1 MPIIFCEMKLS
12 MIVLNVGICW
22 GVWGGGGLVYKLIYM
37 VTFPGYNMEKEKN
50 EERKKMKKI
59 TRKMD
64 LYPPPPPAEL
74 AGHHNNNV
82 LI

>member
-50 EERKKMKKI
+50 EK
-59 TRKMD
+59 
-64 LYPPPPPAEL
+64 
-74 AGHHNNNV
+74 NNQKNGS
-82 LI
+82 LPTTTPSRIGWTS